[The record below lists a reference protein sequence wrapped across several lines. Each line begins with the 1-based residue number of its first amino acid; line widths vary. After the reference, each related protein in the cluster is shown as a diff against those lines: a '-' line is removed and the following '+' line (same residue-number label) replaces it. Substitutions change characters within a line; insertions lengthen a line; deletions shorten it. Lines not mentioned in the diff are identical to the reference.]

1 MAAVVPSSGISLHG
15 ASNVGTHGL
24 EHTTASRTAMLVSLT
39 ESLVGKL
46 RQCADAQ
53 KKIQVVTGKDP
64 VLRFGDHTLK
74 LAVAP
79 ESFRHELYSSR
90 QSGSSDD
97 LTFNAL
103 IKHHI
108 DARQIVKEATQETR
122 GTDAALTALKNSLAS
137 IAQAKESRQS
147 TITTEILPV
156 PNSKKA
162 STKLQPF
169 RKNPAL
175 LGAHANK
182 SLSASPSLSASATPF
197 HGPVPTSVPAAT
209 SASQAMKKVLIHYLA
224 IKPAPESTIRKA
236 TGISKDKCALYLPRV
251 GKKTEDG
258 NWQLKDMAYKQLNVW
273 DFNYKDQ
280 DDRQAVIDNAVR
292 AYDRMRLSKDDN
304 LWQLLLPKEERGKG
318 KSLSRLHLRPNL
330 VAASKSFTGSSPI
343 PATGDEVAD
352 KKAGGAKGTPT
363 VGAQKAKANG
373 SAAKRLLSKD
383 PKKARAAL
391 EAKENKKRER
401 EAAASD
407 RENKK
412 TKSAP
417 AKKPTGKFKS
427 AEVVEES
434 ASDDDDDAVV
444 GRAGSNDKTKLKSKQ
459 QPVASKDGVE
469 GMNKA
474 GRAAREEHALSS
486 SAEGKPKKPVKQTV
500 KSAVT
505 AKTATSSDVARGTL
519 SKGAPLPKTRPA
531 VHRVAEG
538 TPNIG
543 AKKPD
548 NSFASA
554 ATNAV
559 RKQQATP
566 ASSPRQTP
574 ARPHSNSLGVG
585 PDSRSKYQHSPPKI
599 GFKPAVPSPLGAT
612 RPRNTSDPD
621 EDSKPGKIVATP
633 SPPENTTKKAGM
645 EKRATGDKPA
655 SKAAA
660 PKKRTLE
667 ESQDNP
673 EQRPRKT
680 PRTTPSDVTAKL
692 PPTPKDAGDSDAGLK
707 RKANDLDSLIHD
719 HGAPSKHRKT
729 DSLSS
734 PPQSGSQPSQSA
746 RTSPTESDGT
756 TTTTTA
762 AGSPP
767 PPQHN
772 LSFDQGLRL
781 AQEFLKI
788 FPVYEELYDRMARQD
803 RKEQTWED
811 YRRLMRM
818 HERVEELRGL
828 IFEVPEGEEEG
839 V

>member
-1 MAAVVPSSGISLHG
+1 
-15 ASNVGTHGL
+15 
-24 EHTTASRTAMLVSLT
+24 
-39 ESLVGKL
+39 
-46 RQCADAQ
+46 
-53 KKIQVVTGKDP
+53 
-64 VLRFGDHTLK
+64 
-74 LAVAP
+74 
-79 ESFRHELYSSR
+79 
-90 QSGSSDD
+90 
-97 LTFNAL
+97 
-103 IKHHI
+103 
-108 DARQIVKEATQETR
+108 
-122 GTDAALTALKNSLAS
+122 
-137 IAQAKESRQS
+137 
-147 TITTEILPV
+147 
-156 PNSKKA
+156 
-162 STKLQPF
+162 
-169 RKNPAL
+169 
-175 LGAHANK
+175 
-182 SLSASPSLSASATPF
+182 
-197 HGPVPTSVPAAT
+197 
-209 SASQAMKKVLIHYLA
+209 
-224 IKPAPESTIRKA
+224 
-236 TGISKDKCALYLPRV
+236 
-251 GKKTEDG
+251 
-258 NWQLKDMAYKQLNVW
+258 
-273 DFNYKDQ
+273 
-280 DDRQAVIDNAVR
+280 
-292 AYDRMRLSKDDN
+292 MRLSKDDN
-304 LWQLLLPKEERGKG
+304 LWQLLFPKEERGKG
-318 KSLSRLHLRPNL
+318 KSLSRLHIRPNL

-343 PATGDEVAD
+343 PATGDEIAD

-363 VGAQKAKANG
+363 IGAQKTKANG

-407 RENKK
+407 RESKK
-412 TKSAP
+412 TKSAR

-444 GRAGSNDKTKLKSKQ
+444 GRAESNDKTKLKSKQ
-459 QPVASKDGVE
+459 QSVAGKDGVE
-469 GMNKA
+469 GTNKA
-474 GRAAREEHALSS
+474 GRAALEENTLSS

-500 KSAVT
+500 KSVVT
-505 AKTATSSDVARGTL
+505 AKTATSPEVTQGTL
-519 SKGAPLPKTRPA
+519 LKGVPVPKTRPA
-531 VHRVAEG
+531 VHRVVEG

-633 SPPENTTKKAGM
+633 SPPENTAKKVGM
-645 EKRATGDKPA
+645 EIRATNDKPA

-673 EQRPRKT
+673 EQPPRKT
-680 PRTTPSDVTAKL
+680 PRTTSSAVAAKP
-692 PPTPKDAGDSDAGLK
+692 PPTPKDAGDSDAALK

-719 HGAPSKHRKT
+719 HGGAPSKHRRKT
-729 DSLSS
+729 ASPSS

-756 TTTTTA
+756 TTTTAA

-767 PPQHN
+767 PQQQHN

-828 IFEVPEGEEEG
+828 IFEVPEGEEEEG
-839 V
+839 